1 MVDLQ
6 LRYDII
12 VSVVDI
18 KTTFSE
24 KDEKFSKN
32 LLTRNLK

>member
-12 VSVVDI
+12 IFVVDI

-32 LLTRNLK
+32 LLTSDLK